1 MNQLHTIFIL
11 LALVASVGIIGNFLI
26 ESADAWHTQFATKK
40 ECTNF
45 MKTTIGNTTSE
56 ANAMCQKVVPH

>member
-11 LALVASVGIIGNFLI
+11 LAIVASVGIIGNFLI

-40 ECTNF
+40 
-45 MKTTIGNTTSE
+45 
-56 ANAMCQKVVPH
+56 